1 MPGLSCGIWDLVPWP
16 GIKLRTP
23 ALGAPSLSHWTTV
36 IVREQ
41 CSCKP
46 PPNKCYSQFWQERTW
61 SPGTTVTLQDP
72 VLAERRSQLAAP
84 SGPGLQSL
92 SNRHSWGSQP
102 PRAQPALRPPYSRGK
117 RVGFSDGD
125 RTDSCCHEVAE
136 AGMGQRVAA
145 ALRPGPSQWAA
156 LVRALEPAGYGPACS
171 LGHQFTCWLEA
182 GWAGELQGRRPGVT
196 SYLPLHLMI
205 TTLPI
210 ISWAGPLTVAHWQLL
225 SWGRGPRQHGP
236 MAEQDH

>member
-61 SPGTTVTLQDP
+61 SPGTTVTLWDP

-125 RTDSCCHEVAE
+125 PYRQLLPWGRRGRDGGEGRCCLKAWAQPVSSLGE
-136 AGMGQRVAA
+136 GFGTCRI
-145 ALRPGPSQWAA
+145 RPGLFLGPSVHLLAGGRVSW
-156 LVRALEPAGYGPACS
+156 RAPRKKARSHL
-171 LGHQFTCWLEA
+171 
-182 GWAGELQGRRPGVT
+182 
-196 SYLPLHLMI
+196 LPSS
-205 TTLPI
+205 P
-210 ISWAGPLTVAHWQLL
+210 PD
-225 SWGRGPRQHGP
+225 
-236 MAEQDH
+236 DHHSANH